1 MQQPEGT
8 WKRLWR
14 SPWRAALLAGVGA
27 VLGVAYYE
35 LVGCRSGGTCA
46 ITSSAWRTAAYFGL
60 VAAVVGFPAR
70 APAKRQDGEEK
81 A

>member
-1 MQQPEGT
+1 
-8 WKRLWR
+8 
-14 SPWRAALLAGVGA
+14 

-46 ITSSAWRTAAYFGL
+46 ITSSAWRSAAYFAL

-70 APAKRQDGEEK
+70 APEKRRDGDAKT
-81 A
+81 

>member
-1 MQQPEGT
+1 MEREGT
-8 WKRLWR
+8 WKRIWK
-14 SPWRAALLAGVGA
+14 SPWRAALFAGAGA

-35 LVGCRSGGTCA
+35 LIGCRSGGSCA

-70 APAKRQDGEEK
+70 APEKRQDGAAK
-81 A
+81 P

>member
-1 MQQPEGT
+1 MTVDGT

-14 SPWRAALLAGVGA
+14 SPWRAALFAGAGA

-46 ITSSAWRTAAYFGL
+46 ITSSAWRSAAYFAL

-70 APAKRQDGEEK
+70 APEKRRDGDAKT
-81 A
+81 